1 MVCGILFDLFQCMT
15 SSACSFCH
23 LYSSRSYLKAYFV
36 CLISNNRYLGPK
48 KSNSIAKSTCLSD
61 VQNRR
66 GGTLKG
72 SVYDVGSFIFSRE
85 LQSFHRSDF
94 FSPLDTSLEET
105 GFSPQFEK
113 AWLFMRNVHFQ
124 NIDIYFARRQKE
136 NIGPLRY
143 IDSIAAS
150 PCHFICV
157 ISYIFS
163 CQFLLLL
170 YFKCFL

>member
-1 MVCGILFDLFQCMT
+1 MMW
-15 SSACSFCH
+15 AH
-23 LYSSRSYLKAYFV
+23 L
-36 CLISNNRYLGPK
+36 
-48 KSNSIAKSTCLSD
+48 
-61 VQNRR
+61 
-66 GGTLKG
+66 
-72 SVYDVGSFIFSRE
+72 
-85 LQSFHRSDF
+85 SFHENFSNFTDPF